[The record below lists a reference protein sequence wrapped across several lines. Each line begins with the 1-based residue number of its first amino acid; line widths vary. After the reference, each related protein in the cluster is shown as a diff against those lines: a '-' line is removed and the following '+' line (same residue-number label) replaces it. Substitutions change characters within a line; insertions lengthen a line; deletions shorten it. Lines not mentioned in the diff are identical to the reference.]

1 MSDCKLPTV
10 EKLDEKIAAV
20 TLELK
25 KLKAFRKAL
34 AENGPDVLEGTM
46 DEEPK

>member
-1 MSDCKLPTV
+1 MTKCNLPTL

-34 AENGPDVLEGTM
+34 AENGPEVLEGTM
-46 DEEPK
+46 NDEPE